1 MLSWARQ
8 QNHVLPVAVGML
20 GAFLTLY
27 AVVNHG
33 WIVGTIVASTASL
46 LLYLEIVT
54 QLSFRAPRKRKEPLT
69 APNWK
74 RVDINVGG
82 YDIAHYVRQGQTDKP
97 LAWVCHGWTSGAVRM
112 IHRSSSFID
121 RGWNVVLV
129 DLPSHGA
136 SASLPK
142 WSAEQS
148 TSLLIAA
155 MNRLQQQQPEMFSH
169 GVCYYGHS
177 IGAFIGLRISKRR
190 GELSENARP
199 GAWIFESPMTGYTE
213 IHDETCNL
221 LKIPT
226 ALRPWVLRKTLAH
239 FNAINGPERT
249 VRSLSDADV
258 PTWGIPAEATLMV
271 QANPDERL
279 GSIHHRRLIKAM
291 SDTKNT
297 SILETHLL
305 DDLRHS
311 GSHESDSRKTVVD
324 AWLDEHFDY
333 SSSV

>member
-20 GAFLTLY
+20 GASLTFY

-33 WIVGTIVASTASL
+33 WVVGMIVASTASL

-97 LAWVCHGWTSGAVRM
+97 LAWVCHGWTSGSVRM

-155 MNRLQQQQPEMFSH
+155 MNRLQQQQPQMFRR

-190 GELSENARP
+190 GELSEHAHP

-226 ALRPWVLRKTLAH
+226 PLRPWVLRKTLAH

>member
-33 WIVGTIVASTASL
+33 WVVGTIVASTASL

-97 LAWVCHGWTSGAVRM
+97 LAWVCHGWTSGSVRM
-112 IHRSSSFID
+112 IHRSSSFMD

-155 MNRLQQQQPEMFSH
+155 MNRLQQQQPEMFSR

-190 GELSENARP
+190 RELSENARP

-226 ALRPWVLRKTLAH
+226 PLRPWVLRKTLAH
-239 FNAINGPERT
+239 FNAINGPERK
-249 VRSLSDADV
+249 VSSLSDADV

>member
-8 QNHVLPVAVGML
+8 QNHVLPVSVGVI
-20 GAFLTLY
+20 GFILTLY
-27 AVVNHG
+27 AGVSHG
-33 WIVGTIVASTASL
+33 LVVGTIVAMTASL
-46 LLYLEIVT
+46 LLYLEIMT

-74 RVDINVGG
+74 RIDINVDG
-82 YDIAHYVRQGQTDKP
+82 YDIAHYIRQGQTGKP

-112 IHRSSSFID
+112 IHRSSSFMD

-136 SASLPK
+136 SAPLPK

-148 TSLLIAA
+148 TSLLIGA
-155 MNRLQQQQPEMFSH
+155 MNRLQQQQPEMFGR

-190 GELSENARP
+190 RELSEEAHP
-199 GAWIFESPMTGYTE
+199 DAWIFESPMTGYTE

-221 LKIPT
+221 LKIPAT
-226 ALRPWVLRKTLAH
+226 LRPWVLRKTLAH

-249 VRSLSDADV
+249 VTSLSDADV
-258 PTWGIPAEATLMV
+258 PTWGMPNEATLMV

-279 GSIHHRRLIKAM
+279 GPIHHQRLIEAM
-291 SDTKNT
+291 SDAKNK
-297 SILETHLL
+297 SSLETHLL

-324 AWLDEHFDY
+324 AWLDEHFDH

>member
-8 QNHVLPVAVGML
+8 QNHVLPASVGVIGTL
-20 GAFLTLY
+20 LTLY
-27 AVVNHG
+27 TVARQGLVA
-33 WIVGTIVASTASL
+33 GTIVASAASL

-54 QLSFRAPRKRKEPLT
+54 QLSFRAPQKRKEPLRE
-69 APNWK
+69 PNWK
-74 RVDINVGG
+74 RIDINVGG
-82 YDIAHYVRQGQTDKP
+82 YDIAHYVRQGETDKP

-112 IHRSSSFID
+112 IHRSSSFVE
-121 RGWNVVLV
+121 RGWSVVLV

-155 MNRLQQQQPEMFSH
+155 MNRLQQQQPEMFGR

-190 GELSENARP
+190 GELSEDAHP
-199 GAWIFESPMTGYTE
+199 DAWVFESPMTGYTE

-249 VRSLSDADV
+249 VSSLSDADV
-258 PTWGIPAEATLMV
+258 PTWGMPAEATLMV

-279 GSIHHRRLIKAM
+279 GPVHHWRLMEAM
-291 SDTKNT
+291 SDAENT